1 MGAETHYLTKTQRRN
16 KMPTISTENI
26 EGFDSMTA
34 EQKVEALLK
43 VDIPEKID
51 LSGYI
56 QKSQFD
62 RVSSELAEAKK
73 TLKGKL
79 SEDEAAAA
87 EREAKWAEM
96 ESKLKTLEFEKMV
109 STYKASYLAMPGFD
123 ENLAEDTANALANG
137 DIKKVFAN
145 QQKANAIYEKKLRA
159 ELVKADPK
167 PEGAGGG
174 NEKTDTAV
182 EFARQLGKQRADAL
196 KSANEGL
203 KHYF

>member
-1 MGAETHYLTKTQRRN
+1 
-16 KMPTISTENI
+16 MPIDTTAI
-26 EGFDSMTA
+26 EGFESMTA

-43 VDIPEKID
+43 VEVPEKVD

-62 RVSSELAEAKK
+62 KVSSELAEAKK

-96 ESKLKTLEFEKMV
+96 EAKLKELETEKTI

-123 ENLAEDTANALANG
+123 EKLAEDTAKALAES
-137 DIKKVFAN
+137 DMKKVFEN
-145 QQKANAIYEKKLRA
+145 QQKANAAYEKKLRA
-159 ELVKADPK
+159 DLVKQDPK
-167 PEGAGGG
+167 PDGAGGK
-174 NEKTDTAV
+174 NEEKDEAV
-182 EFARQLGKQRADAL
+182 EFAKKLGKQRADAL
-196 KSANEGL
+196 KNANEGL

>member
-1 MGAETHYLTKTQRRN
+1 MNIDTS
-16 KMPTISTENI
+16 TIA
-26 EGFDSMTA
+26 GFDSMTA

-43 VDIPEKID
+43 VEVPEKVD

-62 RVSSELAEAKK
+62 KVSSELAEAKK

-96 ESKLKTLEFEKMV
+96 EAKLKELETEKTI

-123 ENLAEDTANALANG
+123 EKLAEETAKALAEG
-137 DIKKVFAN
+137 DMKAVFAN
-145 QQKANAIYEKKLRA
+145 QQKANAAYEKKLRA
-159 ELVKADPK
+159 ELVKQDPK
-167 PEGAGGG
+167 PDGAGSD
-174 NEKTDTAV
+174 EDKEDPAV
-182 EFARQLGKQRADAL
+182 EMARRLGKQRAESMQAANKGLEYYL
-196 KSANEGL
+196 K
-203 KHYF
+203 